1 MVVNEVTWLRGHDIS
16 QLWERSG
23 KWFLQILADRHSWT
37 SNSWYYLI
45 DLKLL
50 HAVPRWK
57 IQSLHYITIICPI
70 PDTQI
75 QRFCCC
81 ANSEKPNKSFS
92 VNFHWMWILTQLK
105 LSHISSVVEW
115 DIGIAFGP
123 NNVFKY
129 FSQNNFAAE
138 ILVFSLA
145 VFDSLAKNVPLQC
158 RIYTTLIKICNNLC
172 ITISGI
178 VSNWCS
184 ASDDVNL
191 MLLPLRGSCCQVL
204 SFLRLS
210 LSLRC
215 RVKMRS
221 CGFSFIN
228 HTLLHLCISN
238 CIQLVMIQRRG
249 VDLRPF

>member
-1 MVVNEVTWLRGHDIS
+1 M
-16 QLWERSG
+16 
-23 KWFLQILADRHSWT
+23 FLQILVDRHSWT

-50 HAVPRWK
+50 HAAPRWK

-129 FSQNNFAAE
+129 FSLKKF
-138 ILVFSLA
+138 
-145 VFDSLAKNVPLQC
+145 PLQC
-158 RIYTTLIKICNNLC
+158 RVYTTLIIICNNLC

-215 RVKMRS
+215 RVKMRC
-221 CGFSFIN
+221 CGFSFID

-238 CIQLVMIQRRG
+238 CIQLVMIQIGG
-249 VDLRPF
+249 VESTLLICVRSKHNCDAAQL

>member
-1 MVVNEVTWLRGHDIS
+1 M
-16 QLWERSG
+16 
-23 KWFLQILADRHSWT
+23 FLQILVDRHSWT

-57 IQSLHYITIICPI
+57 IQSLHYITNICPI

-81 ANSEKPNKSFS
+81 ANSEKPNKSFF

-129 FSQNNFAAE
+129 FSLNNF
-138 ILVFSLA
+138 A

-158 RIYTTLIKICNNLC
+158 RVCTTLIIICNNLR

-228 HTLLHLCISN
+228 RALLHLGISN
-238 CIQLVMIQRRG
+238 CIQLIMIQRRG
-249 VDLRPF
+249 VESTLLICVRSKHNCDAAQL

>member
-1 MVVNEVTWLRGHDIS
+1 MLWGPNLNRSIWVPSSLHPNNREVSNKCHSSNWSQRVKPFFINIITRLIKLEFWVNGYVNRI
-16 QLWERSG
+16 
-23 KWFLQILADRHSWT
+23 
-37 SNSWYYLI
+37 WYYLI

-57 IQSLHYITIICPI
+57 IQSLHYITNICPI

-129 FSQNNFAAE
+129 FSLNNF
-138 ILVFSLA
+138 A

-158 RIYTTLIKICNNLC
+158 KVYIAMFWDIQMIYSI
-172 ITISGI
+172 
-178 VSNWCS
+178 
-184 ASDDVNL
+184 
-191 MLLPLRGSCCQVL
+191 
-204 SFLRLS
+204 
-210 LSLRC
+210 
-215 RVKMRS
+215 
-221 CGFSFIN
+221 
-228 HTLLHLCISN
+228 
-238 CIQLVMIQRRG
+238 
-249 VDLRPF
+249 

>member
-1 MVVNEVTWLRGHDIS
+1 M
-16 QLWERSG
+16 
-23 KWFLQILADRHSWT
+23 FLQILVDRHSWT

-138 ILVFSLA
+138 ILVF
-145 VFDSLAKNVPLQC
+145 
-158 RIYTTLIKICNNLC
+158 
-172 ITISGI
+172 
-178 VSNWCS
+178 
-184 ASDDVNL
+184 
-191 MLLPLRGSCCQVL
+191 LLPSLIPWL
-204 SFLRLS
+204 KMFLYS
-210 LSLRC
+210 VES
-215 RVKMRS
+215 
-221 CGFSFIN
+221 
-228 HTLLHLCISN
+228 TLLWLKFATICASPY
-238 CIQLVMIQRRG
+238 LG
-249 VDLRPF
+249 